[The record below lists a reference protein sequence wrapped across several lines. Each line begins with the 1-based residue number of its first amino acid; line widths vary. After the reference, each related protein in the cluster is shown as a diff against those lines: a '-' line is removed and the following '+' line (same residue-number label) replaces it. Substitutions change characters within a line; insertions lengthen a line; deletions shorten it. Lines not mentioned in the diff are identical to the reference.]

1 MGPHRDKGSNFY
13 YELAVRYGFGEQAA
27 KIQDAYLDGRKE
39 EAAAL
44 VPAELLAGTSLVGP
58 EGYVAERLAALKES
72 GVTTL
77 NVTPI
82 ASAHAD
88 RVRLIE
94 KVRDLAGG

>member
-27 KIQDAYLDGRKE
+27 RIQDAYLDGRKD

-58 EGYVAERLAALKES
+58 EGYVADRLAALKEA

-82 ASAHAD
+82 APAHAD
-88 RVRLIE
+88 RVALIE
-94 KVRDLAGG
+94 KVRDLAP